1 MSNADSRMSVP
12 RSRRIGQLAG
22 PAAAIFMLFLSPPEN
37 LPLVGWF
44 TAAAAVWMAI
54 WWVTEAVPVAVTAL
68 LPLALFPLLGI
79 SPILSVAEPYAHPV
93 VFLFMGGFILAF
105 SVERWNLHKRIA
117 LTMLQVVGTDGRFL
131 VAGFMLASALI
142 SMWAMNTSTTMML
155 LPIGLAVISVI
166 RETSKDLDQKE
177 LANFEIALLLGIAY
191 AATMGGMATLV
202 GTAPNALLSAFMQE
216 NYATDIGFANWMLIG
231 LPLSIVMLPLCW
243 LLLTRV
249 LYPVRFHTSPE
260 ARQVLRGMFQNLGA
274 MTVPE
279 KRVGLVFLLTAAAW
293 VARPLLDNLPFLQNL
308 SDAGIAIVAAISLFL
323 IPSGAVTGHPLMDW
337 QTAKNIPWNLLL
349 LFGGGLSLAAAV
361 SSTGLAVWIGSGFTE
376 LGTFH
381 VALLVVATCTLIIFL
396 TELTSNLA
404 TTAAF
409 LPVVA
414 AAAAGAGLD
423 PILLTLPVALAASC
437 AFMLPVATP
446 PNAIVYGSGRISI
459 PQMAR
464 AGIALNLLSILLISL
479 VALFLAPAVLGR

>member
-1 MSNADSRMSVP
+1 MSNADSGVPMP
-12 RSRRIGQLAG
+12 RSRLIGLLLGPAVAVFMMLQPG
-22 PAAAIFMLFLSPPEN
+22 PAA
-37 LPLVGWF
+37 LPAVGWF
-44 TAAAAVWMAI
+44 TASAAVWMAI

-68 LPLALFPLLGI
+68 LPLVLFPLLGVN
-79 SPILSVAEPYAHPV
+79 PIGSVAAPYANPV

-105 SVERWNLHKRIA
+105 AVERWNLHKRIA
-117 LTMLQVVGTDGRFL
+117 LAVLQVAGANGRHL
-131 VAGFMLASALI
+131 IAGFMLASALI

-155 LPIGLAVISVI
+155 LPIGLAIIAVV
-166 RETSKDLDQKE
+166 RETSEGLSEKDLARFQ
-177 LANFEIALLLGIAY
+177 IALLLGIAY

-202 GTAPNALLSAFMQE
+202 GTAPNALLAAFMQE

-231 LPLSIVMLPLCW
+231 LPLTVVMLPLCW

-249 LYPVRFHTSPE
+249 LYPVQFHTSPE
-260 ARQVLRGMFQNLGA
+260 ARQILRSMLQDMGP
-274 MTVPE
+274 MTTAE
-279 KRVGLVFLLTAAAW
+279 RRVCVVFLLTAIAW
-293 VARPLLDNLPFLQNL
+293 VTRPLLDDLPPLRNL
-308 SDAGIAIVAAISLFL
+308 SDAGIAMTAAVCLFL
-323 IPSGAVTGHPLMDW
+323 VPSGLIAGRPLMDW

-361 SSTGLAVWIGSGFTE
+361 SSSGLAVWIGGGFTQ
-376 LGTFH
+376 LGALH
-381 VALLVVATCTLIIFL
+381 VALLVIAACTLIIFL

-414 AAAAGAGLD
+414 AAAMGAGLD

-446 PNAIVYGSGRISI
+446 PNAIVYGSGKISI

-464 AGIALNLLSILLISL
+464 AGILLNLISIPLIAL
-479 VALFLAPAVLGR
+479 VALFLAPAVLGK

>member
-1 MSNADSRMSVP
+1 MSDADSAMPVP
-12 RSRRIGQLAG
+12 LSRRLGQLAG
-22 PAAAIFMLFLSPPEN
+22 PATAIFMFFLPPPEG

-68 LPLALFPLLGI
+68 LPLVLFPLLGVD
-79 SPILSVAEPYAHPV
+79 PIHSVAKPYAHPV

-117 LTMLQVVGTDGRFL
+117 LAVLQAVGADGRFL
-131 VAGFMLASALI
+131 IAGFMLASALI

-155 LPIGLAVISVI
+155 LPIGLAVVSVI
-166 RETSKDLDQKE
+166 RETSDGLGQKE
-177 LANFEIALLLGIAY
+177 LVNFEVALLLGIAY

-216 NYATDIGFANWMLIG
+216 NYATDIGFANWMLVG
-231 LPLSIVMLPLCW
+231 LPLSIIMLPLCW

-249 LYPVRFHTSPE
+249 LYPVQFHTSQE
-260 ARQVLRGMFQNLGA
+260 AQQVLRSMFQGLGA

-279 KRVGLVFLLTAAAW
+279 RRVGLVFFFTAVAW
-293 VARPLLDNLPFLQNL
+293 VFRPLLDNLPFLQNL
-308 SDAGIAIVAAISLFL
+308 SDAGIAITAAISLFL
-323 IPSGAVTGHPLMDW
+323 IPSGAVTGRSLMDW

-361 SSTGLAVWIGSGFTE
+361 SSSGLATWIGGSFAE
-376 LGTFH
+376 LGALH
-381 VALLVVATCTLIIFL
+381 VSLLVIATCALIVFL

-404 TTAAF
+404 TTATF

-414 AAAAGAGLD
+414 AAATGVGLD

-446 PNAIVYGSGRISI
+446 PNAIVYGSGKISI

-464 AGIALNLLSILLISL
+464 AGIALNVLSILLISL
-479 VALFLAPAVLGR
+479 VALFLAPAVFGS

>member
-1 MSNADSRMSVP
+1 MSDADSAMPVP
-12 RSRRIGQLAG
+12 LSRRLGQLAG
-22 PAAAIFMLFLSPPEN
+22 PAIAIFMFFLPPPEG

-44 TAAAAVWMAI
+44 TAAAAVWMAV

-68 LPLALFPLLGI
+68 LPLVLFPLLGVD
-79 SPILSVAEPYAHPV
+79 PIHSVAKPYAHPV

-117 LTMLQVVGTDGRFL
+117 LAVLQAVGADGRFL
-131 VAGFMLASALI
+131 IAGFMLASALI

-155 LPIGLAVISVI
+155 LPIGLAVVSVI
-166 RETSKDLDQKE
+166 RETSDGLGQKE
-177 LANFEIALLLGIAY
+177 LVNFEVALLLGIAY

-216 NYATDIGFANWMLIG
+216 NYATDIGFANWMLVG
-231 LPLSIVMLPLCW
+231 LPLSIIMLPLCW

-249 LYPVRFHTSPE
+249 LYPVQFHTSRE
-260 ARQVLRGMFQNLGA
+260 AQQVLRSMFQGLGA

-279 KRVGLVFLLTAAAW
+279 RRVGLVFFFTAVAW
-293 VARPLLDNLPFLQNL
+293 VFRPLLDNLPFLQNL
-308 SDAGIAIVAAISLFL
+308 SDAGIAITAAISLFL
-323 IPSGAVTGHPLMDW
+323 IPSGAVTGRSLMDW

-361 SSTGLAVWIGSGFTE
+361 SSSGLAAWIGGSFAE
-376 LGTFH
+376 LGALH
-381 VALLVVATCTLIIFL
+381 VSLLVIATCALIVFL

-404 TTAAF
+404 TTATF

-414 AAAAGAGLD
+414 AAATGVGLD

-446 PNAIVYGSGRISI
+446 PNAIVYGSGKISI

-464 AGIALNLLSILLISL
+464 AGIALNVLSILLISL
-479 VALFLAPAVLGR
+479 VALFLAPAVFGS